1 MTSIGLLNLGVMS
14 SDREYPNSVSESLY
28 ACASGVFE
36 LLQVGIIPGKASY
49 MTGSDL
55 M

>member
-1 MTSIGLLNLGVMS
+1 MTGIGLLNLEVTT
-14 SDREYPNSVSESLY
+14 SDWEYPKSASESLY
-28 ACASGVFE
+28 ASTSGVFE
-36 LLQVGIIPGKASY
+36 LLQVCIIPGKASY